1 VLLDYCTSGK
11 VKVFY
16 FSRASTRRIVT
27 FIEYRVFYP
36 LVAFLPRTLAYKVAS
51 FKGILVGLFCDNTL
65 ASCVQGVNQ
74 YFADNIQNN
83 RAVVRAQLRM
93 LAREKLDVY
102 LIPKINQNNVESYI
116 KLVGLKYYTE
126 AKKTGRPV
134 ILYTAHFGRLIM
146 PAIALGLLGYETAAL
161 TAPVQGTKSEIWYLQ
176 KKLSVMHSA
185 MKGTFVQT
193 DESMRSLYKILSNG
207 ETLIVLV
214 DVPPVP
220 GQAYYEVDF
229 LGGIAKFP
237 KGIVKLAN
245 KLDALLVPYFTME
258 HQGYLC
264 GEFLPAIETNN
275 LHSDELV
282 EQLLKPIEEKIQ
294 QHPEQWWMWPWLSA
308 FWIKK
313 VV

>member
-1 VLLDYCTSGK
+1 MLG
-11 VKVFY
+11 
-16 FSRASTRRIVT
+16 FSEARVRRLVT

-36 LVAFLPRTLAYKVAS
+36 LIAFLPRTLAYKAAS
-51 FKGILVGLFCDNTL
+51 FKGVLAGRLCKKTLDN
-65 ASCVQGVNQ
+65 CMQGVSQCAVN
-74 YFADNIQNN
+74 NTQNN
-83 RAVVRAQLRM
+83 KAIAVSQLRM

-102 LIPKINQNNVESYI
+102 LIPKMTQSNIENYI
-116 KLVGLKYYTE
+116 KLVGLEHYVE

-146 PAIALGLLGYETAAL
+146 PAIALGLLGYDTSAL
-161 TAPVQGTKSEIWYLQ
+161 TAPLQGTKSELWYLQ
-176 KKLSVMHSA
+176 KKLNVMHSA
-185 MKGTFVQT
+185 MKGTFIKS
-193 DESMRSLYKILSNG
+193 DESMRSLYKVLSNG

-258 HQGYLC
+258 NQGYLC
-264 GEFLPAIETNN
+264 GEFLPAIETK
-275 LHSDELV
+275 
-282 EQLLKPIEEKIQ
+282 QLKNEEIVAKFLKPIEEKIQ
-294 QHPEQWWMWPWLSA
+294 QHPEQWWMWPWLFA
-308 FWIKK
+308 FWTKR
-313 VV
+313 